1 MLSVKEWIK
10 LAEENGIKVRT
21 FRSRVNRLGWTPEE
35 AAKLP
40 LHKRNRKGEYAKWEK
55 KAEQNGINPRTY
67 KGRVTQYGWSPERA
81 ATQPIQR
88 RDDIEWIKQA
98 KKNGISRQTYTY
110 RVDDLFWDPEQAAM
124 TPAMTGKEASEVAVD
139 ARAEYK
145 EIIDERIFNDETNMF
160 KLTPQH
166 YEIAERNG
174 IKRDT
179 ARARVN
185 AYGWTVQEAITKPI
199 LGSNFIRPE
208 GYSRYLETAKKNG
221 ISSGTFDERVK
232 RGWSLEDAS
241 TKKPS
246 LSNPTRLDRE
256 WMELAARNGI
266 ERNTYT
272 SRVKNGWS
280 LEQAATTP
288 TLKKGEYLNEETKG
302 MATKGFKRLRGR

>member
-1 MLSVKEWIK
+1 MKDCGKI
-10 LAEENGIKVRT
+10 ARGNGIKGDT
-21 FRSRVNRLGWTPEE
+21 FRNRVNRLGWNPEK
-35 AAKLP
+35 AATLP
-40 LHKRNRKGEYAKWEK
+40 LQVRVRKGEYAKWRK
-55 KAEQNGINPRTY
+55 KAEQNGINPGTY

-88 RDDIEWIKQA
+88 RDDKEWIKQA
-98 KKNGISRQTYTY
+98 QKNGISRQTYTY
-110 RVDDLFWDPEQAAM
+110 RRDDLLWSPEQAAT
-124 TPAMTGKEASEVAVD
+124 TPAMTSKEVSAVGVD

-145 EIIDERIFNDETNMF
+145 EIIDERIFNDETNIF

-208 GYSRYLETAKKNG
+208 GYSKHLEIAKKNG
-221 ISSGTFDERVK
+221 ISAGTFGDRVK

-241 TKKPS
+241 TKKIS
-246 LSNPTRLDRE
+246 TSNPTRLDRE
-256 WMELAARNGI
+256 WMELAARNGVQ
-266 ERNTYT
+266 RNTYI

-288 TLKKGEYLNEETKG
+288 TLKKGEYLNEETKE
-302 MATKGFKRLRGR
+302 MAAKGFKRLRGR